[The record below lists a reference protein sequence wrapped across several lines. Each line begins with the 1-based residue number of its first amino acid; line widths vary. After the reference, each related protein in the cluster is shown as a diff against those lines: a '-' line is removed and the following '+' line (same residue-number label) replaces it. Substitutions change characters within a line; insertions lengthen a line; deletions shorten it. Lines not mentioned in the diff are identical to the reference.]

1 MAKIETHGLRRS
13 VGLGGLFAT
22 AYGNVGSSI
31 YYALG
36 LVAAY
41 ALGLTPIVFMMAGGL
56 FALTAKT
63 YAEGASMFPEAGG
76 SSSFARHAFN
86 EFVSFFAGWAL
97 SLDYILTIAI
107 SAFFV
112 PHYLGAFW
120 PALTHPPG
128 DVIGGLLVIA
138 VLASLN
144 IRGIG
149 ESAKLNF
156 FLAIADLLTQVLIII
171 VGAFLVLNPSLLVR
185 QVHLGTMPSWS
196 NTVFALSLA
205 MLAYTGIETVSNMA
219 EEARDPGRDVPRA
232 VNLIL
237 IAVLGVYA
245 GMTVVALSALPVHG
259 HGANAYTLLGRT
271 PAQGGF
277 QNDPVLGIIE
287 HLGLSHTVANVL
299 RYYVGVLA
307 ATILFIAT
315 NAGLIGISRL
325 SWSLAEHRQLP
336 GIFAQL
342 HRRYRTP
349 WFTIVVFSV
358 IAGVLLI
365 PGQTGF
371 LGNLYSFGA
380 MLSFTIAHASVI
392 ALRFTDPDR
401 ERPYKM
407 RFNIT
412 VRGRQLPITA
422 VFGGLGTFAAWVSVM
437 ALHVD
442 ARYVGTGW
450 MIFGISGYIVYRR
463 RQGMDLTS
471 HYKIAHRERPAAF
484 IELEY
489 RSAVVPIFGTDI
501 DASALRA
508 AAKLVG
514 EGALVEAI
522 YVLRVPN
529 QLSLDAGL
537 EEEELLGLSVLES
550 AKLAGRKVG
559 LKVHTRLIRTRNP
572 GAAIVEEATRSQ
584 AEIIYLG
591 TAHAPSSERALG
603 PTASYLLAHRPC
615 RVVIETPP
623 ATDNETH
630 TERSTGVGNGRNVPL
645 TGDPGHGTE
654 AATGIA
660 PAARVKRRGGSRR
673 PTRSG

>member
-1 MAKIETHGLRRS
+1 MARIETHGLRRS
-13 VGLGGLFAT
+13 VGVGGLFAT

-41 ALGLTPIVFMMAGGL
+41 ALGLTPVVFMLAGGL

-63 YAEGASMFPEAGG
+63 YQEGATMFPEAGG

-128 DVIGGLLVIA
+128 DVIGGLIVIA
-138 VLASLN
+138 LLAWLN

-149 ESAKLNF
+149 ESANLNF
-156 FLAIADLLTQVLIII
+156 VLALLDLATQVLIICI
-171 VGAFLVLNPSLLVR
+171 GVVLVLNPALLVH
-185 QVHLGTMPSWS
+185 QVDLGSTPSYSHLI
-196 NTVFALSLA
+196 FALSLA

-232 VNLIL
+232 VNYIL

-245 GMTVVALSALPVHG
+245 GMTVVALSALPVVG
-259 HGANAYTLLGRT
+259 HGPDAYTLLGQT
-271 PAQGGF
+271 PAQGGY
-277 QNDPVLGIIE
+277 QNDPVLGIIS
-287 HLGLSHTVANVL
+287 HLGLATGVTHVL

-325 SWSLAEHRQLP
+325 SWSLAEHRQIP

-342 HRRYRTP
+342 HPKHRTP

-358 IAGVLLI
+358 FAGILLI
-365 PGQTGF
+365 PGQTAF

-380 MLSFTIAHASVI
+380 MLSFTTAHAAVV
-392 ALRFTDPDR
+392 ALRIKDPER
-401 ERPYKM
+401 ERPY
-407 RFNIT
+407 RIGVN
-412 VRGRQLPITA
+412 VRIRGAAIPISA
-422 VFGGLGTFAAWVSVM
+422 VIGGIGTFAAWVSVL

-450 MIFGISGYIVYRR
+450 MVVGLIGYVIYRR

-471 HYKIAHRERPAAF
+471 RYKIEHRERPAF
-484 IELEY
+484 FVELEY
-489 RSAVVPIFGTDI
+489 RSAIVPIFGTDV
-501 DASALRA
+501 DASALRT

-514 EGALVEAI
+514 EGAAVEAV
-522 YVLRVPN
+522 YVLKVPN

-537 EEEELLGLSVLES
+537 EEEEQLGLSVLES
-550 AKLAGRKVG
+550 AKLAGRKAG
-559 LKVHTRLIRTRNP
+559 LRVQTRLIRTRNP
-572 GAAIVEEATRSQ
+572 GHALVEEAERTN

-591 TAHAPSSERALG
+591 TAHAPLSEQALG

-615 RVVIETPP
+615 RVVVEVDP
-623 ATDNETH
+623 
-630 TERSTGVGNGRNVPL
+630 GNGHRPPVNGPALQDSAVRGRNA
-645 TGDPGHGTE
+645 HH
-654 AATGIA
+654 AAQT
-660 PAARVKRRGGSRR
+660 
-673 PTRSG
+673 PTASHR